1 MTAANH
7 GDEGKGM
14 PAILRK
20 SKWSLQCTI
29 KMQTGTSVK
38 AQSAFI
44 LLYHSV
50 PICVVPSN

>member
-20 SKWSLQCTI
+20 SKWSSQCTI
-29 KMQTGTSVK
+29 KMQTGTSAN

-44 LLYHSV
+44 LLHHSL